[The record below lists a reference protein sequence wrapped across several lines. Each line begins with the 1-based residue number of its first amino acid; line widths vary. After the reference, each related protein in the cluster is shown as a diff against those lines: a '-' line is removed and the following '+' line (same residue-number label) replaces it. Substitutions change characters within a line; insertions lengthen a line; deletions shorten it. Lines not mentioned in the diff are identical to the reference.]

1 MNFAG
6 GFVRGHQFKLGT
18 KALKEWVYRRGVSG
32 VEARQ
37 VRNYLEVIGK
47 SVIPRVIGLQVLTHL
62 CLFTA
67 MGRLKEVLEHGAL
80 SFTTPW
86 TTSDGFFSGT
96 VLDMLMRFWIEAV
109 GEQLICG
116 IELFAYICI
125 RWPHGH
131 LLHRR
136 YGLIFIDNESSRMT
150 MIKRSSASSTMF
162 LLVSL
167 ISLLDAILPSV
178 LGVKGCPQ
186 HPTRLTYQVG
196 VTLKLYAE
204 CLMQ

>member
-1 MNFAG
+1 M
-6 GFVRGHQFKLGT
+6 
-18 KALKEWVYRRGVSG
+18 SG

-37 VRNYLEVIGK
+37 VRNYLEVIAK

-86 TTSDGFFSGT
+86 TTSDGFFLGT

-186 HPTRLTYQVG
+186 HPPGWLT
-196 VTLKLYAE
+196 K
-204 CLMQ
+204 

>member
-1 MNFAG
+1 
-6 GFVRGHQFKLGT
+6 
-18 KALKEWVYRRGVSG
+18 
-32 VEARQ
+32 
-37 VRNYLEVIGK
+37 
-47 SVIPRVIGLQVLTHL
+47 
-62 CLFTA
+62 
-67 MGRLKEVLEHGAL
+67 
-80 SFTTPW
+80 
-86 TTSDGFFSGT
+86 
-96 VLDMLMRFWIEAV
+96 
-109 GEQLICG
+109 
-116 IELFAYICI
+116 
-125 RWPHGH
+125 
-131 LLHRR
+131 
-136 YGLIFIDNESSRMT
+136 

>member
-1 MNFAG
+1 
-6 GFVRGHQFKLGT
+6 
-18 KALKEWVYRRGVSG
+18 
-32 VEARQ
+32 
-37 VRNYLEVIGK
+37 
-47 SVIPRVIGLQVLTHL
+47 
-62 CLFTA
+62 
-67 MGRLKEVLEHGAL
+67 
-80 SFTTPW
+80 
-86 TTSDGFFSGT
+86 
-96 VLDMLMRFWIEAV
+96 MLMRFWIETA

-125 RWPHGH
+125 RWPLGH